1 MNRPG
6 MTFFRPFFVV
16 GTVAWLLGC
25 AAASGAL
32 TQQVVEKTEAA
43 TALVVVT
50 TEFGPGFGTAF
61 CIDGSGLFATD
72 AHVVLPMEGRIQLVI
87 HPGEKDQQVVNAHVV
102 GADSSTDLAVI
113 QAENA
118 ANLTALSLGD
128 SDKLFPTQ
136 EVTAFGYPFGD
147 ELTVEKN
154 AYPSISVNLGK
165 VTSLRKKEN
174 GELYLVQIDAAV
186 NPGNSGG
193 PIIDDEG
200 KVMGLVEASVRGSG
214 VNFAIPVARLKA
226 MLAKPLVDVEPGA
239 VKWSER
245 SENQAFTVKVT
256 TLKNS
261 GMEYQV
267 SLSIKQNEKDP
278 SPRIFTGQT
287 KKGQWTVSLAPV
299 ANTTAATETS
309 SETLTPYVIYSVALS
324 RTGNTT
330 TTLEGPIAF
339 TGSPES
345 DDIFSFL
352 NGQVG
357 NPVRRRGG
365 RGGTAAPP
373 PVETQEI
380 GPVGNTKGGTP
391 FRLGAVNDAMPF
403 GLHIM
408 TAKVAG
414 KTVIRGITVQWNEAQ
429 KGNLKNLV
437 SARAGYVIGGLNVD
451 GSDTF
456 LDAIQIIFIKKNA
469 DGTLDPKDT
478 YTSDWVGFA
487 NAKPQVHTLGGKGE
501 HIVGFTGVKSADN
514 ILTAIGLLQIPPPEP
529 SVPGVKEPLAPEKS
543 G

>member
-1 MNRPG
+1 
-6 MTFFRPFFVV
+6 MTFFKPFFAV
-16 GTVAWLLGC
+16 GAMASLLGC
-25 AAASGAL
+25 AEASGAL
-32 TQQVVEKTEAA
+32 TQAVVEKTETA
-43 TALVVVT
+43 TALVVVN
-50 TEFGPGFGTAF
+50 TEFGPGFGSAF

-118 ANLTALSLGD
+118 GNLTALSLGD

-165 VTSLRKKEN
+165 VTSLRKKDN
-174 GELYLVQIDAAV
+174 GELYLVQLDAAV

-200 KVMGLVEASVRGSG
+200 KVMGLVEAGVPGSG

-245 SENQAFTVKVT
+245 SESQAFTVKVT

-267 SLSIKQNEKDP
+267 SLSIKLNEKDP
-278 SPRIFTGQT
+278 APRIFTGQT
-287 KKGQWTVSLAPV
+287 KKGQWTVNLVPV

-309 SETLTPYVIYSVALS
+309 SRTLTPYVIYSVALS
-324 RTGNTT
+324 RTGNTIGT
-330 TTLEGPIAF
+330 VEGPIAF

-365 RGGTAAPP
+365 RAGAAAPAKAP
-373 PVETQEI
+373 QSVETQEI

-391 FRLGAVNDAMPF
+391 FRLGATNEAMPL

-414 KTVIRGITVQWNEAQ
+414 KTVIRGITVQWSEAQ
-429 KGNLKNLV
+429 KGNLKNLI

-451 GSDTF
+451 ASATF
-456 LDAIQIIFIKKNA
+456 LDALQIIFIKKNT